1 MKLLPATAVLAVV
14 TLPVAAQQI
23 PLPAWKAMPRTAL
36 SVPLATV
43 LPGDALKLA
52 PRANAVDL
60 GRAGYVEEEF
70 LLTAPAYVTR
80 ILVRRPADAAKFNGT
95 VAVEPLP
102 EGSEWPGFWTAA
114 WPQLLRHGDVWVG
127 VTVARANLDRLHRK
141 ADAARYGE
149 LKIADDS
156 ARFAIL
162 AEAGALLR
170 GAEGPLGKP
179 GLLDQAGKLKG
190 LLQLFLVGWGQSA
203 CVGTQFINDGHHA
216 KARRADG
223 RPIFT
228 GYLLGGCT
236 EGPQIKVPGD
246 APVIAIATESDF
258 RPGMAEKTRKLRQ
271 PDGNKPGENRSRWYE
286 IAGAA
291 QASWQDQ
298 PHLALSL
305 HQAGLVPAA
314 PACAKPPSQLPG
326 RDDFLR
332 GALFDLDLWT
342 RMGIP
347 APAGRQFELN
357 ADGTLK
363 RDEHGNAEGGVRPHW
378 VEVPTAMATASG
390 EGKGICAELLT
401 EKPLPKGLYKSK
413 DEYALQVA
421 NHLDQLVADHVLV
434 YDDAKAE
441 LDQAKARFVP

>member
-1 MKLLPATAVLAVV
+1 MKLFLATAACALAA
-14 TLPVAAQQI
+14 LPVAAQQI
-23 PLPAWKAMPRTAL
+23 ALPTWQAMPRTATSAPL
-36 SVPLATV
+36 STV
-43 LPGDALKLA
+43 VPGDAVKPAL
-52 PRANAVDL
+52 RANVVDL
-60 GRAGYVEEEF
+60 ARAGYVEEEF
-70 LLTAPAYVTR
+70 LLTASAYVTR
-80 ILVRRPADAAKFNGT
+80 ILVRRPADAARFNGT
-95 VAVEPLP
+95 IAVEPLP

-127 VTVARANLDRLHRK
+127 VTVAGGNLDRLHRK
-141 ADAARYGE
+141 ADAARYRG
-149 LKIADDS
+149 LKIADDA

-162 AEAGALLR
+162 AEAGAVLR
-170 GAEGPLGKP
+170 SAEGPLAKP
-179 GLLDQAGKLKG
+179 GLIEQAGKLKG
-190 LLQLFLVGWGQSA
+190 LLQLFVVGWGQPA
-203 CVGTQFINDGHHA
+203 CLGAQFINDGHHA

-228 GYLLGGCT
+228 GYLLGGCAQ
-236 EGPQIKVPGD
+236 GPRITVPGD
-246 APVIAIATESDF
+246 APVIAMATESDF
-258 RPGMAEKTRKLRQ
+258 RPGMAEKTVKLRQ

-291 QASWQDQ
+291 QISWQDQ

-305 HQAGLVPAA
+305 HQAGLA
-314 PACAKPPSQLPG
+314 PAPPVCARPASQLPG

-378 VEVPTAMATASG
+378 VEVPTATVAASG
-390 EGKGICAELLT
+390 EGKGLCPELLT

-441 LDQAKARFVP
+441 LDQAKARYIP